1 MCICF
6 KVFLVGEF
14 LYMCVRVC
22 VWCFSV
28 FFQNISTRDVC
39 VCVCDVSGCF
49 YQRDVLILYFR
60 LFLPGHCGCFVSEWI
75 YQGFWI
81 RGWFQNVCTRA
92 VWVFCISECFYQ
104 RSECGCFVFQNV
116 STRVKCIRVGP
127 SSGQTPAPPVRVRRG
142 RCSVAPRTAPL
153 PTAPSRSH
161 PPWPAVQPVT
171 WVRVVSTS
179 APQAVTVFIRLV

>member
-1 MCICF
+1 MFQSVSSWGIFIYVCAC
-6 KVFLVGEF
+6 
-14 LYMCVRVC
+14 VC
-22 VWCFSV
+22 VMFQCFLSKY
-28 FFQNISTRDVC
+28 FYQGC

-104 RSECGCFVFQNV
+104 GEVYPSGAQFRPDAC
-116 STRVKCIRVGP
+116 STCTCEKGTVQCRTQDCPPANCPKPV
-127 SSGQTPAPPVRVRRG
+127 TPAMACCPACDLGEG
-142 RCSVAPRTAPL
+142 RIHFRTPG
-153 PTAPSRSH
+153 SDCVH
-161 PPWPAVQPVT
+161 
-171 WVRVVSTS
+171 
-179 APQAVTVFIRLV
+179 